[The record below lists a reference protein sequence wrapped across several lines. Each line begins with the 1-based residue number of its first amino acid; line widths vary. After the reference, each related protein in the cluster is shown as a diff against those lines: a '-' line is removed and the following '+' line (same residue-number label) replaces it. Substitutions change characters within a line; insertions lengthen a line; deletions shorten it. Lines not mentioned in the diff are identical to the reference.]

1 MVGSGDGWSVTQAAG
16 GYVVSLT
23 LDAALPVKNDAPEL
37 LADGVDLGPA
47 TESADGRTL
56 TVTTPD
62 TSVATAKSITWQ
74 WSSGGDSTAT
84 GPTTLLSG
92 AAQSQAQRRLQ
103 SSAANDI
110 GGSGPTSGDPTT
122 DGTSPYT
129 IADYNF
135 GAQSIPLEDIG
146 GIRGELE
153 GRIYLPSGAGAHPLV
168 IFVHGRHSS
177 CYNLTTLKGAS
188 GWPCPAGTAPIISYA
203 GYDGAGE
210 ALAADG
216 YTVVSI
222 SANAI
227 NANDNQL
234 SPDDGA
240 ITRGQLALDTLTMLK
255 KANQGEPV
263 SYHDAAT
270 DQDVTLDQALTA
282 GRTTYSAGTLT
293 ASRLVGT
300 MDFGR
305 IGLMG
310 HSRGGEGVVTAGTLN
325 EGLANPWNIKSVFAL
340 APIDFTR
347 ATLPDVVT
355 TTLLPYCD
363 GDVSDQ
369 QGQHF
374 YADSRGNTFSDDVQR
389 SDIWVMGADHNFFN
403 TSWTPPFPGGSD
415 DWSSANDAVCGTS
428 STALASG
435 KNIRLTA
442 EQQNQVGAAY
452 ISGFFELTL
461 GGQTQYQGM
470 FDGSQQVPPSVAGF
484 ADVRTVA
491 EQPSSLR
498 EDIASFKTTSPLIGT
513 TTGATATVCANKYGR
528 TVPEPLPYCTNPGS
542 TLTNQQVPYWTPA
555 SFAPNVPLNPM
566 THLTWTAATGAL
578 GVTLPAAQQNVS
590 GYEEMTVNM
599 SPDESVT
606 AGTDMT
612 LSVTDASG
620 RTWSDLV
627 SGLNKWGVTR
637 MPSSTS
643 TNLNKIVLQQ
653 VRVPTATLAAAGL
666 DLKHVTKVAFTAAV
680 GVDTVTTGG
689 VYLSDLGFDSKGVG
703 TPNSHTRSTVNV
715 ASTVAEE
722 GDGPGTGDI
731 AVYLS
736 QPSTAPVT
744 AYLTVVGSATGKV
757 GLAMQPVTFRPG
769 TTCRAVTVPLT
780 GDSVAGAAPTTAYKI
795 GVSNSS
801 NAVLGSQD
809 FGTLTVREDDGVTG
823 TAPAAPPVGVQGD
836 VCAEHQALAQSG
848 TLTVSDSKPAP
859 GATVTVG
866 GSGYRSGESVA
877 FTFGSVSLG
886 SAIASGDGTVSFQAV
901 LPADAAYGDHTIT
914 AVGAGSGRTGTADVD
929 VLATTTTALT
939 LNPAA
944 PGISEAV
951 VLNAAVTGDGTDG
964 AVVTFRDGTTV
975 LGQGTVTGGTAAL
988 SVPAGFKAGTYSFT
1002 ASFEGTA
1009 TADTSASDA
1018 VRLVLAKGQS
1028 AIAAS
1033 LRQTSTTYGHAVSG
1047 IFAVAGA
1054 NSGTVKVGYGTG
1066 SLSVKVS
1073 ASGSGTFTL
1082 PASLSVGTH
1091 PVSVQYTGTDFV
1103 APSGVLTQQLK
1114 VAKAKSST
1122 ALTLSKTKV
1131 TYGTSES
1138 VRLVVNG
1145 HSGADYPTGAVTV
1158 TAKVGSATA
1167 TTKYTLTAA
1176 AKGVHTLTIKLP
1188 NKTGTAAVTAVY
1200 AGNGNYLGSTSAHKQ
1215 VKLT

>member
-1 MVGSGDGWSVTQAAG
+1 MVASGDGWSVTQAAG

-23 LDAALPVKNDAPEL
+23 MDAALPVKNDAPEL

-56 TVTTPD
+56 TLTSPD
-62 TSVATAKSITWQ
+62 TSLATAKSITWQ

-84 GPTTLLSG
+84 GPTTLPSA
-92 AAQSQAQRRLQ
+92 AAQAKALKRL
-103 SSAANDI
+103 SATPNGV
-110 GGSGPTSGDPTT
+110 GGSGATSGDPTT
-122 DGTSPYT
+122 NGTSPYT

-135 GAQSIPLEDIG
+135 GAQSIPLADIG

-153 GRIYLPSGAGAHPLV
+153 GRIYLPSGAGTHPLV
-168 IFVHGRHSS
+168 VFVHGRHSS
-177 CYNLTTLKGAS
+177 CYNLTTLRGAS
-188 GWPCPAGTAPIISYA
+188 GWPCPAGTSPILSYA

-240 ITRGQLALDTLTMLK
+240 ITRGQLVLDTLTMLK

-282 GRTTYSAGTLT
+282 GQATHPAATLT
-293 ASRLVGT
+293 ASQLVGT
-300 MDFGR
+300 MDFSK

-325 EGLANPWNIKSVFAL
+325 AGLADPWNIKSVFAL

-389 SDIWVMGADHNFFN
+389 SDIWVMGTDHNFYN
-403 TSWTPPFPGGSD
+403 TSWTPPYPGGSD
-415 DWSSANDAVCGTS
+415 DWSNANDPVCGTS
-428 STALASG
+428 ATALASG

-470 FDGSQQVPPSVAGF
+470 FDGTQQEPPSVAGF

-498 EDIASFKTTSPLIGT
+498 KDITSFKSTSPLIGT
-513 TTGATATVCANKYGR
+513 TAGATATVCANKYGR

-566 THLTWTAATGAL
+566 THLTWTATTGAL
-578 GVTLPAAQQNVS
+578 GVTIPAAQQNVS

-606 AGTDMT
+606 TGTDMT
-612 LSVTDASG
+612 LSVTDSSG
-620 RTWSDLV
+620 HTWSDLV
-627 SGLNKWGVTR
+627 SDLNTWGVTR
-637 MPSSTS
+637 MPASPS
-643 TNLNKIVLQQ
+643 TNLGKIVLQQ
-653 VRVPTATLAAAGL
+653 VHVPTETLATAGL
-666 DLKHVTKVAFTAAV
+666 DLKHIAKVTFTAAV
-680 GVDTVTTGG
+680 GVDAVTTGG
-689 VYLSDLGFDSKGVG
+689 VYLSDLGFDNQGVG
-703 TPNSHTRSTVNV
+703 TPDPHTRTTVNV
-715 ASTVAEE
+715 ASTTAEE
-722 GDGPGTGDI
+722 GSGPGTDDV

-736 QPSTAPVT
+736 QPSTTPVT

-757 GLAMQPVTFRPG
+757 GLAMQPVTFQPG
-769 TTCRAVTVPLT
+769 TTCQAVTVPVT
-780 GDSVAGAAPTTAYKI
+780 GDTVAGATPTTAYKI
-795 GVSNSS
+795 GVSNST

-809 FGTLTVREDDGVTG
+809 FGTLTVREEDGVTG
-823 TAPAAPPVGVQGD
+823 TSPAVPPVGVQGG
-836 VCAEHQALAQSG
+836 VCAEHQALSQPG

-859 GATVTVG
+859 GATFTVG

-877 FTFGSVSLG
+877 FTLASTSLG
-886 SAIASGDGTVSFQAV
+886 SAVADSDGTVSYQAV
-901 LPADAAYGDHTIT
+901 LPADVAYGGTTIT
-914 AVGAGSGRTGTADVD
+914 AVGAGSGYTETADID
-929 VLATTTTALT
+929 VLATTSTTLS

-944 PGISEAV
+944 PGINKAV
-951 VLNAAVTGDGTDG
+951 ALKAAVTGDGTDG
-964 AVVTFRDGTTV
+964 GVVTFRDGTTV
-975 LGQGTVTGGTAAL
+975 LGHGTVTGGTASL
-988 SVPAGFKAGTYSFT
+988 SVPAGFKAGTYHFT

-1018 VRLVLAKGQS
+1018 VQLVLTKGQS
-1028 AIAAS
+1028 AIAVS
-1033 LRQTSTTYGHAVSG
+1033 LQQTSTTYGHAVSG

-1054 NSGTVKVGYGTG
+1054 DSGTVKVSYGTG
-1066 SLSVKVS
+1066 SLSAKVS
-1073 ASGSGTFTL
+1073 ASGSGKFTL
-1082 PASLSVGTH
+1082 PASLSVATH
-1091 PVSVQYTGTDFV
+1091 TVSVQFTGTDFV
-1103 APSGVLTQQLK
+1103 APSGVATQNLK
-1114 VAKAKSST
+1114 VAKAKSAT
-1122 ALTLSKTKV
+1122 TLTLSRTKATHGKTEKV
-1131 TYGTSES
+1131 
-1138 VRLVVNG
+1138 RVVVGG
-1145 HSGADYPTGAVTV
+1145 HSGAAYPTGTITV
-1158 TAKVGSATA
+1158 TAKVGNTTA
-1167 TTKYTLTAA
+1167 TTKVTLTAA
-1176 AKGVHTLTIKLP
+1176 AKGTHAFTIKLP
-1188 NKTGTAAVTAVY
+1188 NKKGTATVTAVY
-1200 AGNGNYLGSTSAHKQ
+1200 GGNGNYVGSTSAHK
-1215 VKLT
+1215 KLTLT